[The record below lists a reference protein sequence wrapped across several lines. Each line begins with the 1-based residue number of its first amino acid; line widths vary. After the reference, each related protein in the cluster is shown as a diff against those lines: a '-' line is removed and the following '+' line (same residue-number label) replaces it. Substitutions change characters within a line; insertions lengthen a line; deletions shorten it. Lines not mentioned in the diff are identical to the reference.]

1 MKESI
6 LCLRN
11 LGMGTGCI
19 TEEVF
24 AVGYPSTPPYMSLSH
39 RLKKKMSCLEGK
51 ERVLLLERRW
61 GEIECKKINEE
72 EVPFW
77 HILAVN
83 KSVMYRYA
91 TQESVSVVFVFDP
104 MKIWCWM
111 RLSEV
116 KLSSEASRH
125 PQNPE
130 PKLRMSAGGFG
141 SAVVISNIN
150 VTMAT
155 SRIYSLLS
163 WMQTSVLKRG
173 SSSVS
178 TEKFVCKIK

>member
-6 LCLRN
+6 LCLKN

-39 RLKKKMSCLEGK
+39 RLKKKSCLEGK

-91 TQESVSVVFVFDP
+91 AQESVSVVFVFDP

-125 PQNPE
+125 PKNPE
-130 PKLRMSAGGFG
+130 PKLRMSAGGLE
-141 SAVVISNIN
+141 AQ
-150 VTMAT
+150 
-155 SRIYSLLS
+155 LS
-163 WMQTSVLKRG
+163 FQTLMLPWLQAEFIHSYHECRCL
-173 SSSVS
+173 
-178 TEKFVCKIK
+178 F